1 MKSPV
6 EMNSLLSKLFC
17 YITWFV
23 ILLLLLIRRDSGQL
37 AMEACTSNSV
47 ASMKQWLLMV
57 SKLQAQT

>member
-37 AMEACTSNSV
+37 AKEAFTSSSV
-47 ASMKQWLLMV
+47 ASLKQWLLMV
-57 SKLQAQT
+57 